1 MANHPRIWSTLPPQ
15 KRQKALS
22 WTRQVDF
29 PLMIK
34 ALALAVSGVLVGSA
48 ALAGPYVNVENNGGY
63 QDGFLGSTTDIHV
76 GFEGSSDVYG
86 YYVQGGPAIVAP
98 DGDDAEMEISGKIG
112 GSVQAT
118 DSFGIYGEVS
128 FITDDIDPIF
138 GTKIGVKYNF

>member
-138 GTKIGVKYNF
+138 GTKVGVKVNF

>member
-1 MANHPRIWSTLPPQ
+1 
-15 KRQKALS
+15 
-22 WTRQVDF
+22 
-29 PLMIK
+29 MIK
-34 ALALAVSGVLVGSA
+34 ALALAVSGVLVGA
-48 ALAGPYVNVENNGGY
+48 PVLAGPYVNVENNAGY
-63 QDGFLGSTTDIHV
+63 QDGYLGSTTDIHV

-86 YYVQGGPAIVAP
+86 YYVQAGPAIVAP

-118 DSFGIYGEVS
+118 DSFGVYGEVS

>member
-1 MANHPRIWSTLPPQ
+1 MNPSRPK

-63 QDGFLGSTTDIHV
+63 QGDDGYLGSTTDIHV

-86 YYVQGGPAIVAP
+86 YYIQVGPAVVAP

-118 DSFGIYGEVS
+118 DSFNVYGEVS